1 MFESVN
7 RKKDPQ
13 GREQASED
21 NYWAPSWKKMLT
33 PQQDG
38 GAGPIQRH
46 PDLYAGVADHPRM
59 QYDLDAMLGSMG
71 PGTRDPMPRT
81 RPPLQMKQVIGG
93 EGDKSEQESDRA
105 ADQVEMPTQL
115 QTPNPPGE
123 NRTGMPDRLKA
134 GLEQLSG
141 LDLSGVRV
149 HYNSAKPAQLNAH
162 AYTQGQ
168 HIEVGPGQE
177 RHLPHEGWH
186 VVQQMQG
193 RVRPT
198 IQERGVAIND
208 DTALEREADL
218 MGAKA
223 AGGGKKI

>member
-1 MFESVN
+1 MFESLQ
-7 RKKDPQ
+7 RKRDQQGKD
-13 GREQASED
+13 QAD
-21 NYWAPSWKKMLT
+21 AVDYWAPSWQKMLT

-38 GAGPIQRH
+38 GAGTIQRQ
-46 PDLYAGVADHPRM
+46 PDVYAGVADRPRV
-59 QYDLDAMLGSMG
+59 QYDLDAMLGSVG
-71 PGTRDPMPRT
+71 PGTRDPRPRT
-81 RPPLQMKQVIGG
+81 LPPLQMKQAIGG
-93 EGDKSEQESDRA
+93 EGDKSEQEADRA
-105 ADQVEMPTQL
+105 ADQVETPTQL
-115 QTPNPPGE
+115 QTANPPSE
-123 NRTGMPDRLKA
+123 NRTGMPERLKS

-208 DTALEREADL
+208 DTALEREADR
-218 MGAKA
+218 MGTKA